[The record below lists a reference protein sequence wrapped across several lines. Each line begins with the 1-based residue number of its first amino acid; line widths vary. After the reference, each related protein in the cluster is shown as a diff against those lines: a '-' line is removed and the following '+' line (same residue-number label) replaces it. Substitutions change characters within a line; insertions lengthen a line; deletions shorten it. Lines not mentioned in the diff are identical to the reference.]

1 MMTLYLVLGE
11 LYLQAMTPDSH
22 LSGTMSLLYN
32 ILDHF
37 NAKTEQVL
45 FLRLSQI
52 SPEGRAILK
61 CSP

>member
-1 MMTLYLVLGE
+1 
-11 LYLQAMTPDSH
+11 MTPDSH
-22 LSGTMSLLYN
+22 LSGTMTLLYN

-37 NAKTEQVL
+37 NAKTDQAL